1 MAETDAPLEDV
12 IAACKKEL
20 ETGSGTRKQGDAPP
34 GWAVIATHVDDV
46 PGVATS
52 ELMIEY
58 ILGAIRV
65 VYAYEC
71 SPWKKVLGFKVSV
84 DDTQFVGCNNFEFRN
99 NLSGVTLRK
108 HQRLDVLVAPPLD
121 SNRVLVEMKRNVL
134 GKRIDAP

>member
-1 MAETDAPLEDV
+1 MVCKESFFDIQLVPLGWRRLTRLSRTC

-34 GWAVIATHVDDV
+34 GWAMIATHVDDV

-65 VYAYEC
+65 GQPLCPYC
-71 SPWKKVLGFKVSV
+71 SDGAH
-84 DDTQFVGCNNFEFRN
+84 G
-99 NLSGVTLRK
+99 SGL
-108 HQRLDVLVAPPLD
+108 
-121 SNRVLVEMKRNVL
+121 
-134 GKRIDAP
+134 